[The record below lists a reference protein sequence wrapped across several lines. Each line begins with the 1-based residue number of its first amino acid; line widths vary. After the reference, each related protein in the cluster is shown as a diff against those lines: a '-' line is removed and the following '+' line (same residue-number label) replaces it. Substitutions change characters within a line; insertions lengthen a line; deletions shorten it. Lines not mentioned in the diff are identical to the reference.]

1 MKPKFSV
8 LACIAAIACG
18 TAIIHSQEPYQT
30 VVVTTASGNLLKFD
44 LAEGVNVEFTDTEMK
59 ITGANTLAALPL
71 TEFARFD
78 FSTESAGA
86 DNVLTDAVKITLR
99 SGSLSI
105 SGLQPLSAVGI
116 IALNGTA
123 VATARCDNSGAYT
136 SPALPT
142 GVYIVKTE
150 CSTFKICLVLK

>member
-8 LACIAAIACG
+8 LACIAAIACS
-18 TAIIHSQEPYQT
+18 TATIHSQEPYQM

-44 LAEGVNVEFTDTEMK
+44 LSEGVNVEFTDTEMK

-78 FSTESAGA
+78 FSTENAGV
-86 DNVLTDAVKITLR
+86 DNAPTDAVKITLR
-99 SGSLSI
+99 GGSLSI
-105 SGLQPLSAVGI
+105 AGLRPQSAVGI
-116 IALNGTA
+116 IAPNGTT
-123 VATARCDNSGAYT
+123 VASARCDSFGAYS
-136 SPALPT
+136 SPALPA

-150 CSTFKICLVLK
+150 CSTFKIAIKQ

>member
-18 TAIIHSQEPYQT
+18 TATIHSQEPYQT

-44 LAEGVNVEFTDTEMK
+44 LSEGVNVEFTDTEMK

-78 FSTESAGA
+78 FSTESAGV
-86 DNVLTDAVKITLR
+86 DNAPTDAVKITLR
-99 SGSLSI
+99 GGSLSI
-105 SGLQPLSAVGI
+105 AGLRPQSAVGI
-116 IALNGTA
+116 IAPNGTT
-123 VATARCDNSGAYT
+123 VASARCDNSGSFT
-136 SPALPT
+136 STALPA

-150 CSTFKICLVLK
+150 CSTFKIAIKQ